1 MSKNQRDIPAT
12 ELVERAQT
20 MARIVSTNDEVRA
33 GGALNDVYL
42 QDLPSQADWQFLLVS
57 SAVTTDAKYTTGTV
71 AVDSGATA
79 VTFTGATLPTALDG
93 GRLKFNDNPNVYTFT
108 RSSSSN
114 GTIAPALSE
123 DKNISGGAFVLVQPV
138 YTLAENFLRF
148 PKNGGLQSW
157 QGGRPTPIPEA
168 AIQDH
173 YTTFTASPAR
183 PTYCRLV
190 EADSIGRQRI
200 ELGPPPDKVYLL
212 PYDYFFSPPPLRET
226 TGGVTTVAASGTGA
240 TFQGAVR
247 MTEMVTGMFFRVD
260 AFGDDADSEWHRIVA
275 VSAANSNVTFQST
288 FTTSA
293 ANSANYTVCS
303 VPILPLVLQGALLH
317 GLTKRL
323 LADQNDRTFLY
334 ADSLQTAAIHDA
346 KRLYKTRTYNQHIE
360 TSLEDFQFRR

>member
-1 MSKNQRDIPAT
+1 M
-12 ELVERAQT
+12 
-20 MARIVSTNDEVRA
+20 
-33 GGALNDVYL
+33 
-42 QDLPSQADWQFLLVS
+42 
-57 SAVTTDAKYTTGTV
+57 
-71 AVDSGATA
+71 
-79 VTFTGATLPTALDG
+79 
-93 GRLKFNDNPNVYTFT
+93 
-108 RSSSSN
+108 
-114 GTIAPALSE
+114 
-123 DKNISGGAFVLVQPV
+123 
-138 YTLAENFLRF
+138 
-148 PKNGGLQSW
+148 
-157 QGGRPTPIPEA
+157 
-168 AIQDH
+168 
-173 YTTFTASPAR
+173 
-183 PTYCRLV
+183 
-190 EADSIGRQRI
+190 
-200 ELGPPPDKVYLL
+200 
-212 PYDYFFSPPPLRET
+212 
-226 TGGVTTVAASGTGA
+226 TTVAASGTGA